1 MTARSQISSPCGEVK
16 SLDAII
22 GHSEWVE
29 QTRAV
34 IRAVAA
40 YPSSVL
46 ITGDSGT
53 GKELIARAIHA
64 LSPRSARRFIPVDC
78 ASITGPLFT
87 SHMFGHLKGAFTG
100 ATYNAVGCF
109 RAAEGGTIFLD
120 EIGELDLELQAK
132 LLRVLQERIV
142 TPVGS
147 HEGTPVDVRI
157 LAASNRDLQQEV
169 AAGRFRE
176 DLYFRLNV
184 VSIQTCPLRERAED
198 IDILAE
204 HFLRRFAV
212 ENGMPLK
219 RLSEAARRQLHAYSW
234 PGNIRELEN
243 AIERAILFTPGEL
256 VDAAVLPRAPAK
268 VRRADRALSPSLTER
283 QVAGKPDVHL
293 EFAESAAG
301 CDSDTEGRWPTA
313 AEVECQHI
321 LRTLE
326 HTGYNQSA
334 AARLLGIDRHQLR
347 RRMFEYGLMM
357 PGQAKRGRPGF
368 ARPRRV
374 NSRWADARRERVDA
388 PPWPISLSSSHRHA
402 IGLGSLCFKRERW
415 KELSFR
421 PVRRIEDSPGWLIEL
436 FRDDELP
443 EEHRPAMSYI
453 SLTLPGVARG
463 PHEHRQQSES
473 FLVRWAG

>member
-1 MTARSQISSPCGEVK
+1 MTDQVQVLSSCGEAL

-22 GHSEWVE
+22 GHSQWVE

-40 YPSSVL
+40 FPSSVL

-53 GKELIARAIHA
+53 GKELIARAIHD
-64 LSPRSARRFIPVDC
+64 LSPRSERRFIPVDC
-78 ASITGPLFT
+78 ASITGPLFA

-109 RAAEGGTIFLD
+109 REAEGGTIFLD

-132 LLRVLQERIV
+132 LLRVLQERVV

-147 HEGTPVDVRI
+147 HEGMPVDVRI
-157 LAASNRDLQQEV
+157 LAASNRDLRQEV

-184 VSIQTCPLRERAED
+184 VSIQTRPLRERAED
-198 IDILAE
+198 IEVLAD

-219 RLSEAARRQLHAYSW
+219 RLSDAARVQLHAYPW

-243 AIERAILFTPGEL
+243 AIVRAVLFSPGEL
-256 VDAAVLPRAPAK
+256 IDAAVLPHVTAS
-268 VRRADRALSPSLTER
+268 V
-283 QVAGKPDVHL
+283 PDATLPMGV
-293 EFAESAAG
+293 AESANGSAILHTAK
-301 CDSDTEGRWPTA
+301 DGRWLTA

-347 RRMFEYGLMM
+347 RRMFEYGLAA
-357 PGQAKRGRPGF
+357 PGHAKRGRP
-368 ARPRRV
+368 AIATREIRR
-374 NSRWADARRERVDA
+374 AA
-388 PPWPISLSSSHRHA
+388 
-402 IGLGSLCFKRERW
+402 
-415 KELSFR
+415 
-421 PVRRIEDSPGWLIEL
+421 
-436 FRDDELP
+436 
-443 EEHRPAMSYI
+443 
-453 SLTLPGVARG
+453 
-463 PHEHRQQSES
+463 
-473 FLVRWAG
+473 